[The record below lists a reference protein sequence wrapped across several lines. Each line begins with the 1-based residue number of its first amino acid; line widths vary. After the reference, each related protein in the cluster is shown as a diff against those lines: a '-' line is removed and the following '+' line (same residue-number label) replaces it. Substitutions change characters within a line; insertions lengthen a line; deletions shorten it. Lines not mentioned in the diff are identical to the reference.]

1 MQPILVKLK
10 IMLTSVRIRIT
21 AANSIRM
28 NWKPEGV
35 EEVAAAWW
43 SLKERYTGRKM
54 MLTRHWT
61 GWIRIAAFME
71 VELNVSRGLV
81 ITNRLA

>member
-1 MQPILVKLK
+1 MSFLMTWKTEGIQEGIVVVVVWSSLK
-10 IMLTSVRIRIT
+10 AGV
-21 AANSIRM
+21 
-28 NWKPEGV
+28 V
-35 EEVAAAWW
+35 EEVAEVW
-43 SLKERYTGRKM
+43 SLLKKERYTGIKM

-71 VELNVSRGLV
+71 LELNESRGLV

>member
-1 MQPILVKLK
+1 MSFLMTWKTEGIQEGIVVVVVWSSLK
-10 IMLTSVRIRIT
+10 AEV
-21 AANSIRM
+21 
-28 NWKPEGV
+28 V
-35 EEVAAAWW
+35 EEVAEVW
-43 SLKERYTGRKM
+43 SLLKKERYTGMKM

-71 VELNVSRGLV
+71 LELNESRGLV